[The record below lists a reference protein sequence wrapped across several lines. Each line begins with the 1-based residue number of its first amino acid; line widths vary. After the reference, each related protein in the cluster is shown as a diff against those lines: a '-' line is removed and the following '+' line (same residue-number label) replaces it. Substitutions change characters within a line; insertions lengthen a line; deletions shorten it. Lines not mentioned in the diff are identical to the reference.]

1 MTVRVVLVDDEELVR
16 TGLRA
21 IIEAEAS
28 HVVRHSSMTTPRAA
42 IYARISKD
50 KIGAGLGADRQQ
62 ADCRELAGR
71 LGWTV
76 AEVFTDNDISAYSGK
91 PRPAYRGILEAIRA
105 GRVDAVIAWHNDRL
119 HRSPREL
126 EEYIAACEP
135 RSVPTHCVKAGM
147 LDLTTASGRMTAR
160 ITGAVARGEVE
171 HMSERICAQK
181 ARATAEG
188 KWTGGGRPFGYSR
201 DGMALVPA
209 EADAVKDGVRRV
221 LAGESVYAITKSWQ
235 ATVTPVRGGTWHAQT
250 VREVLTRPRNAGLA
264 AHHGQV
270 VGAGSW
276 PAIVTEDEHR
286 AVCAILKDPKR
297 STYSGVRSLKWVG
310 SGLYRCGRC
319 GADMRTASA
328 VIRGTGGTRRI
339 YRCRLGTH
347 MSINAAE
354 VDEFVVKTVCALLD
368 KHGAGLLPDRDRDAT
383 TDLHAEANTL
393 RARLDELGDLFGDG
407 EIDRRQWARQ
417 RERIEGK
424 LDAVSAA
431 LAEQQTGSV
440 LDGIATAET
449 PSAAF
454 LAQPVARQ
462 RAIIDAVMT
471 VTILP
476 AKPGRLPKGVEF
488 DYSRIRIEPKE
499 QRQ

>member
-1 MTVRVVLVDDEELVR
+1 MQ
-16 TGLRA
+16 
-21 IIEAEAS
+21 
-28 HVVRHSSMTTPRAA
+28 RH
-42 IYARISKD
+42 
-50 KIGAGLGADRQQ
+50 
-62 ADCRELAGR
+62 R

-91 PRPAYRGILEAIRA
+91 PRPAYRQMLDAIRA

-126 EEYIAACEP
+126 EQYISACEP
-135 RSVPTHCVKAGM
+135 RSVPTHCVKVGE

-181 ARATAEG
+181 ARVTAAGE
-188 KWTGGGRPFGYSR
+188 WTGGGRPFGYTR

-209 EADAVKDGVRRV
+209 EADAIKDGVRRV

-235 ATVTPVRGGTWHAQT
+235 AEVPPVRGGTWHAQNVT
-250 VREVLTRPRNAGLA
+250 RILTRPRNAVLA
-264 AHHGQV
+264 AHHGEV

-286 AVCAILKDPKR
+286 AACAILKDPKR

-310 SGLYRCGRC
+310 SGLYRCGPC
-319 GADMRTASA
+319 GADMRSASA
-328 VIRGTGGTRRI
+328 VIRGTGGTRRT
-339 YRCRLGTH
+339 YRCRVGTH
-347 MSINAAE
+347 LSINAAE
-354 VDEFVVKTVCALLD
+354 VDEFVVATVCEVLD
-368 KHGAGLLPDRDRDAT
+368 RDGAGLLPVADREAT
-383 TDLHAEANTL
+383 ADLHTERLTL
-393 RARLDELGDLFGDG
+393 RARLDELGDMLGDG
-407 EIDRRQWARQ
+407 ELTRGQYARQ

-424 LDAVSAA
+424 LDAVTAA

-454 LAQPVARQ
+454 RAQTVARQ
-462 RAIIDAVMT
+462 RAIVDSIMT
-471 VTILP
+471 VTILS

-488 DYSRIRIEPKE
+488 DYTRVRMEPKVSAA
-499 QRQ
+499 RPSTGSGR